1 VKHITPD
8 RLAADFGPRS
18 KPAREGV
25 LALNQALQADRCA
38 EAETAV
44 HLWQSHVSRALGRQ
58 SARFDAAMGRLA
70 RYYGLP
76 LASDPARLLFALQTW
91 YALIVERLLQRVLTH
106 AGRRSAGEWP
116 NHPLAWYRFAGTAAI
131 EKTVGQVVERMRQY
145 DPGGLY
151 ANPAH
156 GTDLLKTL
164 YQELFPRSLR
174 HALGEYYTPDWLA
187 EHVLDQLGY
196 HGDAQRRVLDPACGS
211 GTFLVRA
218 IGRLRKACQGQARDV
233 LYRRI
238 LQNVAGLDLHPLAVM
253 TARANYLIAIADLL
267 PEEAPAE
274 VPVYWC
280 DSILDERPGPDAGLG
295 RFDFVM
301 GNPPW
306 VAWDNLPD
314 AYRQA
319 TKPLWERYGLFSLS
333 GSEARHGGGKKDL
346 AMLMVYRSIDRYL
359 QDGGRLGMVL
369 TQTLFQSKGAGDG
382 FRRFRLG
389 ADGPWLRVLQVD
401 DFVAMRPFGDAANW
415 TSTIVLEKGARTQY
429 PVPYVKWSAA
439 TAGASPAQAPY
450 WARPIEQDRPS
461 SPWLVSLDRAAQPA
475 GRIGPSDYT
484 AHLGANSG
492 GANSVYWLEILG
504 KAEGGVQVR
513 NLARCGKRDTEAV
526 STVIEPDLLYP
537 LVRWGDVRPWSAVPS
552 ACLLLAQDVVSRTGL
567 DQRHLERELPRT
579 YAYLCRFRAMLSQ
592 RAAYRRYQ
600 GDSKPFYSMYNVGAY
615 TLSPVKVVWR
625 RMDRRLRAAV
635 LEPIDAPHLG
645 MRPVIPQE
653 TCVLIACATVEEA
666 HYLCA
671 MLNSTPVNR
680 LVAAHNVS
688 GGKGFGTPSILD
700 FLGLRRFDPGDP
712 RHLKLAV
719 LSRQAHAL
727 ARSGPR
733 REAADDESL
742 ERLQLDVDR
751 LVEAGGG

>member
-1 VKHITPD
+1 MKHITPD

-567 DQRHLERELPRT
+567 DQRHLERELPRSSPARRRVGT
-579 YAYLCRFRAMLSQ
+579 DRCATPGH
-592 RAAYRRYQ
+592 AAR
-600 GDSKPFYSMYNVGAY
+600 DSAGNV
-615 TLSPVKVVWR
+615 R
-625 RMDRRLRAAV
+625 IDRLRHGRRSTLFVRHAQQYAGEPPGRCTQRKRRQRIRHAQHSRLPRPAAIRPGRSAA
-635 LEPIDAPHLG
+635 LETGRFEPTGARACEIGAPARG
-645 MRPVIPQE
+645 CRRRVPGAV
-653 TCVLIACATVEEA
+653 ATRRGPTGRGRWRVE
-666 HYLCA
+666 
-671 MLNSTPVNR
+671 
-680 LVAAHNVS
+680 VAAANLENRGRAPFLTAGW
-688 GGKGFGTPSILD
+688 GGHGNLWAFGSSRRQCAWYD
-700 FLGLRRFDPGDP
+700 F
-712 RHLKLAV
+712 
-719 LSRQAHAL
+719 
-727 ARSGPR
+727 
-733 REAADDESL
+733 
-742 ERLQLDVDR
+742 
-751 LVEAGGG
+751 